1 MKKSF
6 VLIIAL
12 LFTVGMIGLTSCSD
26 TDSKQA
32 EAEAEMAE
40 GAGEAEGEGMGE
52 ADGEGEGEGEEEG
65 EAYESISANLE
76 TINREVVYQYADA
89 QVEMKPT
96 TVKCADSDKEGKRTR
111 CFENAVRNHLKA
123 NVEYPDA
130 AEEAGVQG
138 SVHVQFVVDEEG
150 NIADVTML
158 KSASVG
164 AEDAEAQADLYD
176 SLNEEALRVVGTL
189 PQMAAGTSG
198 GNPVSVAYVVPVSF
212 VLN

>member
-6 VLIIAL
+6 VLLFAL

-26 TDSKQA
+26 SDSGQDA
-32 EAEAEMAE
+32 AEAEMAE
-40 GAGEAEGEGMGE
+40 GAGEADGEGMGE

-76 TINREVVYQYADA
+76 TINREVVFQYTDA

-123 NVEYPDA
+123 NVAYPEA
-130 AEEAGVQG
+130 AEQAGVQG

-158 KSASVG
+158 KGASVG
-164 AEDAEAQADLYD
+164 AEDAEAQSDLYS
-176 SLNEEALRVVGTL
+176 SLNDEALRVVGTL